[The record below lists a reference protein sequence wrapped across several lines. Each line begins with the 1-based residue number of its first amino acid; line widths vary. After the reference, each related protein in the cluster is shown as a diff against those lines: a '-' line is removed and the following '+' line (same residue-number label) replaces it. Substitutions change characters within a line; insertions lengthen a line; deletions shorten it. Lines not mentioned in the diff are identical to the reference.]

1 MKISGSTELYAVL
14 GNPVRHSMSPV
25 LQNAWIQAH
34 GLNALYVALPVEL
47 ENFEV
52 ALQGLAASDVCGLN
66 ITTPFKER
74 AAQAALRQSD
84 RVKLVGAANCLSLD
98 RAGRGYDANNTDGDG
113 LVADLDTRAADWR
126 ELDGHIVVLGAG
138 GAARSILAALS
149 AHSQKAI
156 RVINRDQERAQ
167 KIANDLNPKQIQV
180 GTWQDLPQLLADA
193 GLVINATS
201 QGLNNQSPFSPDFSP
216 TRSDA
221 IIYDTIY
228 SPRMTAYLESAKA
241 AKRRHFDGLGM
252 LASQGALAFQHWF
265 GLLPDLRDG
274 LRTLEKAFA
283 G

>member
-34 GLNALYVALPVEL
+34 GFNALYVALPVEL
-47 ENFEV
+47 ENFEA

-74 AAQAALRQSD
+74 AAEAALHQSD

-98 RAGRGYDANNTDGDG
+98 RAGRGYNANNTDGDG
-113 LVADLDTRAADWR
+113 LVADLDARAPDWR
-126 ELDGHIVVLGAG
+126 DLDGQIVVLGAG
-138 GAARSILAALS
+138 GAARSILAALT

-156 RVINRDQERAQ
+156 CVINRDQERAL
-167 KIANDLNPKQIQV
+167 KIANDLNPLQIMV
-180 GTWQDLPQLLADA
+180 GTWQDLPQHLAGA
-193 GLVINATS
+193 SLVINATS
-201 QGLNNQSPFSPDFSP
+201 QGLNHQSPFSPDFSS
-216 TRSDA
+216 TRPDA
-221 IIYDTIY
+221 IIYETIY

-241 AKRRHFDGLGM
+241 AKRRHFDGMGM
-252 LASQGALAFQHWF
+252 LAGQGALAFQHWF
-265 GLLPDLRDG
+265 GVLPDLNEG
-274 LRTLEKAFA
+274 LQTLDKAFA

>member
-34 GLNALYVALPVEL
+34 GFNALYVALPVEL
-47 ENFEV
+47 ENFEA

-74 AAQAALRQSD
+74 AAEAALHQSD

-126 ELDGHIVVLGAG
+126 DPDGHIVVLGAG

-167 KIANDLNPKQIQV
+167 KIANDLNPQQIDV
-180 GTWQDLPQLLADA
+180 GTWQDLPQHLAGA

-201 QGLNNQSPFSPDFSP
+201 QGLNNQFPFAPDFSL
-216 TRSDA
+216 TRSEA

-252 LASQGALAFQHWF
+252 LAGQGALAFQHWF

>member
-47 ENFEV
+47 ESFEA

-74 AAQAALRQSD
+74 AAEAALHQSD

-126 ELDGHIVVLGAG
+126 DLDGHIVVLGAG

-167 KIANDLNPKQIQV
+167 KIANDLNPQQIEV
-180 GTWQDLPQLLADA
+180 GTWQNLQRHLAGA

-201 QGLNNQSPFSPDFSP
+201 QGLNNQSPFAPDFSL
-216 TRSDA
+216 TRSEA

-252 LASQGALAFQHWF
+252 LAGQGALAFQHWF